1 MRGRQGQLS
10 AVVHLGG
17 HSVNPTGR
25 ESQRLSEELFDDH
38 EALSAAVPAGLSG
51 GRLDAVAAALF
62 TEFSRSRLAEWVRA
76 GRLTRN
82 GQPARPRDKVVSGDA
97 LLLFPEAEDRVEW
110 AAEPLPLDILY
121 EDEHVIVVNKPAGLV
136 VHPAAGH
143 HSGTLVNGLMAHAP
157 EMSSLPRGGIVH
169 RLDKDTSGVMLAA
182 KSTLA
187 HKQFV
192 AQLAD
197 RSVRRIYAA
206 VCRGTFSGGGTI
218 DAPIGRHPT
227 SRIKMAVVPEGKP
240 ALTHYRIAQ
249 RFGAHTLLDV
259 RLESGRTHQ
268 IRVHLA
274 WRKHPLIGDPV
285 YAGRAFRPAGAS
297 AKLRE
302 MLDGFCRQALHAR
315 ELSFAHPQTGEAMCF
330 QADLPTDMSALI
342 ACLAEEDP
350 V

>member
-1 MRGRQGQLS
+1 M
-10 AVVHLGG
+10 
-17 HSVNPTGR
+17 
-25 ESQRLSEELFDDH
+25 
-38 EALSAAVPAGLSG
+38 
-51 GRLDAVAAALF
+51 
-62 TEFSRSRLAEWVRA
+62 
-76 GRLTRN
+76 
-82 GQPARPRDKVVSGDA
+82 
-97 LLLFPEAEDRVEW
+97 
-110 AAEPLPLDILY
+110 
-121 EDEHVIVVNKPAGLV
+121 
-136 VHPAAGH
+136 
-143 HSGTLVNGLMAHAP
+143 
-157 EMSSLPRGGIVH
+157 H

-182 KSTLA
+182 RSTLA
-187 HKQFV
+187 HKQLV

-197 RSVRRIYAA
+197 RSVTRIYAA

-227 SRIKMAVVPEGKP
+227 SRTKMAVVPEGKP
-240 ALTHYRIAQ
+240 AVTHYRIAQ
-249 RFGAHTLLDV
+249 RFGAHTFLDV

-297 AKLRE
+297 AKLLE

-330 QADLPTDMSALI
+330 RAEVPTDMSALI
-342 ACLAEEDP
+342 TCLAEEDP

>member
-1 MRGRQGQLS
+1 M
-10 AVVHLGG
+10 
-17 HSVNPTGR
+17 
-25 ESQRLSEELFDDH
+25 SEELFDDL
-38 EALSAAVPAGLSG
+38 EALSATVPETLSG

-82 GQPARPRDKVVSGDA
+82 GQPARPRDKVLSGDA
-97 LLLFPEAEDRVEW
+97 LLLVPETEDRVEW

-182 KSTLA
+182 RSTLA
-187 HKQFV
+187 HKQLV

-197 RSVRRIYAA
+197 RSVTRIYAA

-227 SRIKMAVVPEGKP
+227 SRTKMAVVPEGKP
-240 ALTHYRIAQ
+240 AVTHYRIAQ

-297 AKLRE
+297 AKLLE

-330 QADLPTDMSALI
+330 RAEVPTDMSALI
-342 ACLAEEDP
+342 TCLAEEDP

>member
-1 MRGRQGQLS
+1 M
-10 AVVHLGG
+10 
-17 HSVNPTGR
+17 P
-25 ESQRLSEELFDDH
+25 EELFEDS
-38 EALSAAVPAGLSG
+38 EVISAPVPPTLDGA
-51 GRLDAVAAALF
+51 RLDAAAAALF
-62 TEFSRSRLAEWVRA
+62 THFSRSRLAEWIRA

-82 GQPARPRDKVVSGDA
+82 GQLARPRDKVVSGDELQVA
-97 LLLFPEAEDRVEW
+97 PEANDRVDW
-110 AAEPLPLDILY
+110 APEPLPLDILF

-157 EMSSLPRGGIVH
+157 EMSALPRGGIVH
-169 RLDKDTSGVMLAA
+169 RLDKETSGVMLAA

-187 HKQFV
+187 HKHLV

-197 RSVRRIYAA
+197 RSVKRIYAA

-227 SRIKMAVVPEGKP
+227 SRTKMAVVPEGKP
-240 ALTHYRIAQ
+240 AVTHYRIAQ

-274 WRKHPLIGDPV
+274 WRKHPLIGDPL
-285 YAGRAFRPAGAS
+285 YGGRAFRPAGAS
-297 AKLRE
+297 AALLD
-302 MLDGFCRQALHAR
+302 MLDTFSRQALHAR
-315 ELSFAHPQTGEAMCF
+315 ELSFEHPQTGEMLSF
-330 QADLPTDMSALI
+330 TTQIPADMAALI
-342 ACLAEEDP
+342 TCLAEEDP
-350 V
+350 A

>member
-1 MRGRQGQLS
+1 MGQELIS
-10 AVVHLGG
+10 AVVHWGG
-17 HSVNPTGR
+17 GSVNPTVR
-25 ESQRLSEELFDDH
+25 ESQRLSEELFDDP
-38 EALSAAVPAGLSG
+38 EVISAPVPVALNGA
-51 GRLDAVAAALF
+51 RLDAAAAALF
-62 TEFSRSRLAEWVRA
+62 TQFSRSRLAEWVRE

-82 GQPARPRDKVVSGDA
+82 GKLARPRDKVVSGDEIQV
-97 LLLFPEAEDRVEW
+97 FPETDNRVDW
-110 AAEPLPLDILY
+110 APEPLPLDILF

-157 EMSSLPRGGIVH
+157 EMSALPRGGIVH
-169 RLDKDTSGVMLAA
+169 RLDKETSGVMLAA

-187 HKQFV
+187 HKHLV
-192 AQLAD
+192 AHLAN
-197 RSVRRIYAA
+197 RSVKRIYTA

-227 SRIKMAVVPEGKP
+227 SRTKMAVVPEGKP
-240 ALTHYRIAQ
+240 AVTHYRIAQ
-249 RFGAHTLLDV
+249 RFGAHTCLDV
-259 RLESGRTHQ
+259 QLESGRTHQ

-285 YAGRAFRPAGAS
+285 YGGRAFRPAGAS
-297 AKLRE
+297 AALLD
-302 MLDGFCRQALHAR
+302 MLDSFDRQALHAR
-315 ELSFAHPQTGEAMCF
+315 ELSFEHPETGDF
-330 QADLPTDMSALI
+330 LSFSADLPTDMASLI

>member
-1 MRGRQGQLS
+1 
-10 AVVHLGG
+10 
-17 HSVNPTGR
+17 
-25 ESQRLSEELFDDH
+25 LSEELFDDL
-38 EALSAAVPAGLSG
+38 EALSATVPETLSG

-82 GQPARPRDKVVSGDA
+82 GQPARPRDKVLSGDA
-97 LLLFPEAEDRVEW
+97 LLLVPETEDRVEW

-182 KSTLA
+182 RSTLA
-187 HKQFV
+187 HKQLV

-197 RSVRRIYAA
+197 RSVTRIYAA

-227 SRIKMAVVPEGKP
+227 SRTKMAVVPEGKP
-240 ALTHYRIAQ
+240 AVTHYRIAQ

-297 AKLRE
+297 AKLLE

-330 QADLPTDMSALI
+330 RAEVPTDMSALI
-342 ACLAEEDP
+342 TCLAEEDP

>member
-1 MRGRQGQLS
+1 M
-10 AVVHLGG
+10 
-17 HSVNPTGR
+17 
-25 ESQRLSEELFDDH
+25 SEELFDDL
-38 EALSAAVPAGLSG
+38 EALSATVPETLSG

-82 GQPARPRDKVVSGDA
+82 GQPARPRDKVLSGDA
-97 LLLFPEAEDRVEW
+97 LLLVPETEDRVEW

-182 KSTLA
+182 RSTLA
-187 HKQFV
+187 HKQLV

-197 RSVRRIYAA
+197 RSVTRIYAA

-240 ALTHYRIAQ
+240 AVTHYRIAQ

-297 AKLRE
+297 AKLLE

-315 ELSFAHPQTGEAMCF
+315 ELSFADVQTGEAMCF
-330 QADLPTDMSALI
+330 RAEVPTDMSALI
-342 ACLAEEDP
+342 TCLAEEDP

>member
-1 MRGRQGQLS
+1 MIGRQAQLS
-10 AVVHLGG
+10 AVVHLRD

-25 ESQRLSEELFDDH
+25 ESQRLSEELFDDL
-38 EALSAAVPAGLSG
+38 EALSAAVPARLSG
-51 GRLDAVAAALF
+51 GRLDAVAAVLF

-136 VHPAAGH
+136 VHPATGH

-182 KSTLA
+182 RSTLA
-187 HKQFV
+187 HKHLV

-197 RSVRRIYAA
+197 RSVTRIYAA

-227 SRIKMAVVPEGKP
+227 SRIKMAVVPEGKS
-240 ALTHYRIAQ
+240 AVTHYRIAQ

-297 AKLRE
+297 AKLLE
-302 MLDGFCRQALHAR
+302 MLDSFRRQALHAR
-315 ELSFAHPQTGEAMCF
+315 ELSFAHPQTGEVMCF
-330 QADLPTDMSALI
+330 RADLPNDMSTLI

>member
-1 MRGRQGQLS
+1 M
-10 AVVHLGG
+10 
-17 HSVNPTGR
+17 
-25 ESQRLSEELFDDH
+25 SEELFDDL
-38 EALSAAVPAGLSG
+38 EALSATVPETLSG

-82 GQPARPRDKVVSGDA
+82 GQPARPRDKVLSGDA
-97 LLLFPEAEDRVEW
+97 LLLIPETEDRVEW

-182 KSTLA
+182 RSTLA
-187 HKQFV
+187 HKQLV

-197 RSVRRIYAA
+197 RSVTRIYAA

-227 SRIKMAVVPEGKP
+227 SRTKMAVVPEGKP
-240 ALTHYRIAQ
+240 AVTHYRIAQ

-297 AKLRE
+297 AKLLE

-315 ELSFAHPQTGEAMCF
+315 ELSFAHPQTGEVMCF
-330 QADLPTDMSALI
+330 RAEVPTDMSALI
-342 ACLAEEDP
+342 TCLAEEDP